1 MPRGRVC
8 RHVTNMIWPFVV
20 TPYVPLFFR
29 MNSFLPPPR
38 PPDGSSAMRSRRIP
52 RCVACWLPPSL
63 CVCDLLVPLDLRTRL
78 VILVH
83 HVERIKSSNT
93 GRLVAKMVPQPI
105 VRVHGDPAREPHAP
119 IPDGP
124 LFLLFPDPNA
134 IELSP
139 TMNLGSVP
147 PVLIVPDGSWPQA
160 RRMCRRDP
168 IAKNATIVKLPEG
181 APTRYGL
188 RRNARTGTVSTMEA
202 VARALGI
209 LEGPAIEEKMLTAFE
224 AFVDRSMY
232 VRTHCGSPFLAEAP
246 VDDETASDGGS

>member
-1 MPRGRVC
+1 
-8 RHVTNMIWPFVV
+8 
-20 TPYVPLFFR
+20 

-83 HVERIKSSNT
+83 HVERTKSSNT

-119 IPDGP
+119 IPEGP

-134 IELSP
+134 IELSSAVSR
-139 TMNLGSVP
+139 SVES

-168 IAKNATIVKLPEG
+168 IAKNATMVKLPEG
-181 APTRYGL
+181 PATRYGL

-209 LEGPAIEEKMLTAFE
+209 LDGPAIEEKMLTAFE

-232 VRTHCGSPFLAEAP
+232 VRTHSGAPFLPETKT
-246 VDDETASDGGS
+246 DDESTSES